1 MIFFKKEKE
10 VIELISKHVDVVE
23 ECLTTAMETIDA
35 YLKGEKDKAK
45 KLSLQTDKIESN
57 ADLIRYEIRD
67 KLYFGAFLPNLRD
80 DIYNLVESFDEVA
93 NAGESCCD
101 FFLNQ
106 RPEVPDELKPLF
118 LDASK
123 QSLGI
128 IKPLKEALLC
138 FIKGEC
144 PIEVSRQHGREVGLK
159 ESDVDQIEWH
169 LTKKIFTSSIEFSRK
184 IHLKLCLDRVAL
196 VSDKAKDA
204 ADRLDRV
211 TLKSMV

>member
-23 ECLTTAMETIDA
+23 ECLMIAMETIDA
-35 YLKGEKDKAK
+35 YLKGEMDKAK

-118 LDASK
+118 LEASK

-128 IKPLKEALLC
+128 IKPLKESLLC

-144 PIEVSRQHGREVGLK
+144 PIEVSRQHAREVGLK
-159 ESDVDQIEWH
+159 ESDVDHIEWD

-184 IHLKLCLDRVAL
+184 IHLKLCLDKVAL